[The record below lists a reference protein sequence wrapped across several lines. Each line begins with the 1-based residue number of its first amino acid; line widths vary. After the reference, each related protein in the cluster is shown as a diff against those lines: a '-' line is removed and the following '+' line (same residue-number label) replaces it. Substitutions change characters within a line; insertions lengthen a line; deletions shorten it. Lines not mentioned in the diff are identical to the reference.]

1 MADVQHSK
9 DGKAGTAESRCTV
22 CPQWDGARPHR
33 LNPHGQMRQVCQNQQ
48 EIWDSMLMVMVQVKG
63 AQLPRWERILQYV
76 IIWVW
81 TPLGAMAACGSVRN
95 LIVLAKNYHSDR

>member
-1 MADVQHSK
+1 
-9 DGKAGTAESRCTV
+9 
-22 CPQWDGARPHR
+22 
-33 LNPHGQMRQVCQNQQ
+33 
-48 EIWDSMLMVMVQVKG
+48 MLMVMVQVKG